1 MSLFVNVLMMSKADH
16 STRHVRHSYPR
27 ETQRRQQ
34 RQWQSTNYRSY
45 EPKQHYYSGFTNED
59 RPNTLTAE
67 IINLLR
73 EFSNN
78 LSTQKQR
85 QYYQPIFVPYP
96 VPLSIPS
103 TNYGK
108 PNVVPN
114 KPVPALPSRINF
126 VDDEKDYMRPIMLK
140 PVTAAPFTTTT
151 TKISAAESAIVSKL
165 TL

>member
-27 ETQRRQQ
+27 ETPRRQQ

-73 EFSNN
+73 ELNNN

-140 PVTAAPFTTTT
+140 PVTASPFTTTT
-151 TKISAAESAIVSKL
+151 TKISDAESAIVSKL